1 MKIDDAID
9 LFFQHLTVEKG
20 VQPQTIQAYANDLK
34 QFFKVFKD
42 KESTDDLLV
51 SDLTDFIKIQ
61 SRQNRANATILRRL
75 SSTKHFYRFLEKE
88 KLLPDAVPKIE
99 SPRAIKKLPLS
110 LSVEQVE
117 SLLEAPDLGKPEGMR
132 DRAMLEVMY
141 SSGLRVS
148 ELINLE
154 RSQVNFTHGIVTI
167 YGKGNK
173 ERRVPIGEY
182 ALEYLVHY
190 IEEARSKNIGKN
202 TKYLF
207 LNRYG
212 KELSRQY
219 FFRQVKKYAAFAG
232 IKEEISPHTLR
243 HCFATHMLDKGAE
256 LRAVQEMLG
265 HQNIATTQI
274 YTHVSIE
281 RLKDEYGKAHP
292 RARTEG

>member
-61 SRQNRANATILRRL
+61 SKQNRANATILRRL

-117 SLLEAPDLGKPEGMR
+117 SLLEAPDLEKPEGMR

-219 FFRQVKKYAAFAG
+219 FFRQVKKYAAYAG

-274 YTHVSIE
+274 YTHVSSNRILSAYDLYAK
-281 RLKDEYGKAHP
+281 RK
-292 RARTEG
+292 

>member
-9 LFFQHLTVEKG
+9 LFFQYLTVEKG

-34 QFFKVFKD
+34 QFFKSFKN
-42 KESTDDLLV
+42 KESVDDLLV

-61 SRQNRANATILRRL
+61 NRQSRANATILRRL

-88 KLLPDAVPKIE
+88 KLLPDSVPKID
-99 SPRAIKKLPLS
+99 SPRAIKKLPVS
-110 LSVEQVE
+110 LSVEEVE
-117 SLLEAPDLGKPEGMR
+117 SLLEAPDLDKAEGLR

-148 ELINLE
+148 ELIKLE
-154 RSQVNFTHGIVTI
+154 RSQVNFIHGIVTI
-167 YGKGNK
+167 YGKGNR

-182 ALEYLVHY
+182 ALEYLVKY
-190 IEEARSKNIGKN
+190 IEDARVKNVGKN
-202 TKYLF
+202 SKYVF

-219 FFRQVKKYAAFAG
+219 FFRQVKKYATYAG
-232 IKEEISPHTLR
+232 IKEDVSPHTLR
-243 HCFATHMLDKGAE
+243 HSFATHMLDRGAE

-274 YTHVSIE
+274 YTHISSNRILSAYDLYAK
-281 RLKDEYGKAHP
+281 RK
-292 RARTEG
+292 

>member
-167 YGKGNK
+167 
-173 ERRVPIGEY
+173 
-182 ALEYLVHY
+182 
-190 IEEARSKNIGKN
+190 
-202 TKYLF
+202 
-207 LNRYG
+207 
-212 KELSRQY
+212 
-219 FFRQVKKYAAFAG
+219 
-232 IKEEISPHTLR
+232 
-243 HCFATHMLDKGAE
+243 
-256 LRAVQEMLG
+256 
-265 HQNIATTQI
+265 
-274 YTHVSIE
+274 
-281 RLKDEYGKAHP
+281 
-292 RARTEG
+292 

>member
-9 LFFQHLTVEKG
+9 LFFQYLTVEKG

-34 QFFKVFKD
+34 QFFKSFKN
-42 KESTDDLLV
+42 KESVDDLLV

-61 SRQNRANATILRRL
+61 NRQSRANATILRRL

-88 KLLPDAVPKIE
+88 KLLPDSVPKID
-99 SPRAIKKLPLS
+99 SPRAIKKLPVS
-110 LSVEQVE
+110 LSVEEVE
-117 SLLEAPDLGKPEGMR
+117 SLLEAPDLDKAEGLR

-148 ELINLE
+148 ELIKLE
-154 RSQVNFTHGIVTI
+154 RSQVNFIHGIVTI
-167 YGKGNK
+167 YGKGNR

-182 ALEYLVHY
+182 ALEYLVKY
-190 IEEARSKNIGKN
+190 IEEARVKNVGKN
-202 TKYLF
+202 SKYLF

-219 FFRQVKKYAAFAG
+219 FFRQVKKYATYAG
-232 IKEEISPHTLR
+232 IKEDVSPHTLR
-243 HCFATHMLDKGAE
+243 HSFATHMLDRGAE

-274 YTHVSIE
+274 YTHISSNRILSAYDLYAK
-281 RLKDEYGKAHP
+281 RK
-292 RARTEG
+292 

>member
-1 MKIDDAID
+1 MRIDDAID
-9 LFFQHLTVEKG
+9 LFFQYLTVEKG

-34 QFFKVFKD
+34 QFFKTFKD
-42 KESTDDLLV
+42 KESTNDLLV

-61 SRQNRANATILRRL
+61 SRLNRANATILRRL

-88 KLLPDAVPKIE
+88 KLLSDSVPKID
-99 SPRAIKKLPLS
+99 SPRAIKKLPIS

-117 SLLEAPDLGKPEGMR
+117 ELLEAPDLDKPEGLR

-148 ELINLE
+148 ELIKLQ

-173 ERRVPIGEY
+173 ERRVPIGEF
-182 ALEYLVHY
+182 ALEYLAKY
-190 IEEARSKNIGKN
+190 IEEARVKNVGKN
-202 TKYLF
+202 NKYLF

-219 FFRQVKKYAAFAG
+219 FFRQVKKYATYAG
-232 IKEEISPHTLR
+232 IKEDVSPHTLR

-274 YTHVSIE
+274 YTHITSNRILSAYDLYVK
-281 RLKDEYGKAHP
+281 RK
-292 RARTEG
+292 

>member
-9 LFFQHLTVEKG
+9 LFFQYLTVEKG

-34 QFFKVFKD
+34 QFFKSFKN
-42 KESTDDLLV
+42 KESVDDLLV

-61 SRQNRANATILRRL
+61 NRQSRANATILRRL

-88 KLLPDAVPKIE
+88 KLLPDSVPKID
-99 SPRAIKKLPLS
+99 SPRAIKKLPVS
-110 LSVEQVE
+110 LSIEEVE
-117 SLLEAPDLGKPEGMR
+117 SLLEAPDLDKAEGLR

-148 ELINLE
+148 ELIKLE
-154 RSQVNFTHGIVTI
+154 RSQVNFIHGIVTM
-167 YGKGNK
+167 YGKGNR

-182 ALEYLVHY
+182 ALEYLVKY
-190 IEEARSKNIGKN
+190 IEEARVKNVGKN
-202 TKYLF
+202 SKYLF

-219 FFRQVKKYAAFAG
+219 FFRQVKKYATYAG
-232 IKEEISPHTLR
+232 IKEDVSPHTLR
-243 HCFATHMLDKGAE
+243 HSFATHMLDRGAE

-274 YTHVSIE
+274 YTHISSNRILSAYDLYAK
-281 RLKDEYGKAHP
+281 RK
-292 RARTEG
+292 

>member
-9 LFFQHLTVEKG
+9 LFFQYLTVEKG

-34 QFFKVFKD
+34 QFFKSFKN
-42 KESTDDLLV
+42 KESVDDLLV

-61 SRQNRANATILRRL
+61 NRQSRANATILRRL

-88 KLLPDAVPKIE
+88 KLLPDSVPKID
-99 SPRAIKKLPLS
+99 SPRAIKKLPVS
-110 LSVEQVE
+110 LSIEEVE
-117 SLLEAPDLGKPEGMR
+117 SLLEAPDLDKAEGLR

-148 ELINLE
+148 ELIKLE
-154 RSQVNFTHGIVTI
+154 RSQVNFIHGIVTI
-167 YGKGNK
+167 YGKGNR

-182 ALEYLVHY
+182 ALEYLVKY
-190 IEEARSKNIGKN
+190 IEEARVKNVGKN
-202 TKYLF
+202 SKYLF

-219 FFRQVKKYAAFAG
+219 FFRQVKKYATYAG
-232 IKEEISPHTLR
+232 IKEDVSPHTLR
-243 HCFATHMLDKGAE
+243 HSFATHMLDRGAE

-274 YTHVSIE
+274 YTHISSNRILSAYDLYAK
-281 RLKDEYGKAHP
+281 RK
-292 RARTEG
+292 

>member
-9 LFFQHLTVEKG
+9 LFFQYLTVEKG

-34 QFFKVFKD
+34 QFFKSFKN
-42 KESTDDLLV
+42 KESVDDLLV

-61 SRQNRANATILRRL
+61 NRQSRANATILRRL

-88 KLLPDAVPKIE
+88 KLLPDSVPKID
-99 SPRAIKKLPLS
+99 SPRAIKKLPVS
-110 LSVEQVE
+110 LSVEEVE
-117 SLLEAPDLGKPEGMR
+117 SLLEAPDLDKAEGLR

-148 ELINLE
+148 ELIKLE
-154 RSQVNFTHGIVTI
+154 RSQVNFIHGIVTI
-167 YGKGNK
+167 YGKGNR

-182 ALEYLVHY
+182 ALEYLVKY
-190 IEEARSKNIGKN
+190 IEEARVKNVGKN
-202 TKYLF
+202 SKYLF

-212 KELSRQY
+212 KELSRQF
-219 FFRQVKKYAAFAG
+219 FFRRVKKYATYAG
-232 IKEEISPHTLR
+232 IKEDVSPHTLR
-243 HCFATHMLDKGAE
+243 HSFATHMLDRGAE

-274 YTHVSIE
+274 YTHISSNRILSAYDLYAK
-281 RLKDEYGKAHP
+281 RK
-292 RARTEG
+292 

>member
-1 MKIDDAID
+1 MRIDDAID
-9 LFFQHLTVEKG
+9 LFFQYLTVEKG

-34 QFFKVFKD
+34 QFFKTFKD
-42 KESTDDLLV
+42 KESTNDLLI

-61 SRQNRANATILRRL
+61 SRLNRANATILRRL

-88 KLLPDAVPKIE
+88 KLLSDSVPKID
-99 SPRAIKKLPLS
+99 SPRAIKKLPIS

-117 SLLEAPDLGKPEGMR
+117 ELLEAPDLDKPEGLR

-148 ELINLE
+148 ELIKLQ
-154 RSQVNFTHGIVTI
+154 RAQVNFTHGIVTI

-173 ERRVPIGEY
+173 ERRVPIGEF
-182 ALEYLVHY
+182 ALEYLVKY
-190 IEEARSKNIGKN
+190 IEEARVKNVGKN
-202 TKYLF
+202 NKYLF

-219 FFRQVKKYAAFAG
+219 FFRQVKKYATYAG
-232 IKEEISPHTLR
+232 IKEDVSPHTLR

-274 YTHVSIE
+274 YTHITSNRILSAYDLYVK
-281 RLKDEYGKAHP
+281 RK
-292 RARTEG
+292 

>member
-9 LFFQHLTVEKG
+9 LFFQYLTVEKG

-34 QFFKVFKD
+34 QFFKSFKN
-42 KESTDDLLV
+42 KESVDDLLV

-61 SRQNRANATILRRL
+61 NRQSRANATILRRL

-88 KLLPDAVPKIE
+88 KLLADSVPKID
-99 SPRAIKKLPLS
+99 SPRAIKKLPVS
-110 LSVEQVE
+110 LSIEEVE
-117 SLLEAPDLGKPEGMR
+117 SLLEAPDLDKAEGLR

-148 ELINLE
+148 ELIKLE
-154 RSQVNFTHGIVTI
+154 RSQVNFIHGIVTI
-167 YGKGNK
+167 YGKGNR

-182 ALEYLVHY
+182 ALEYLVKY
-190 IEEARSKNIGKN
+190 IEEARVKNVGKN
-202 TKYLF
+202 SKYLF

-219 FFRQVKKYAAFAG
+219 FFRQVKKYATYAG
-232 IKEEISPHTLR
+232 IKEDVSPHTLR
-243 HCFATHMLDKGAE
+243 HSFATHMLDRGAE

-274 YTHVSIE
+274 YTHISSNRILSAYDLYAK
-281 RLKDEYGKAHP
+281 RK
-292 RARTEG
+292 